1 MKMNIDEEL
10 RLTVIDALRANMMI
24 DASEIG
30 VAVEQH
36 VATLTGKVGGYY
48 QKQAAEKT
56 TRRVS
61 GIRGVAEKLE
71 VVLPGPHKRS
81 DTEIAQAAANAL
93 LWNAIVPE
101 DVKVTVEKGWLKLTG
116 KTEWSYQRQAAHNA
130 VNTLTGV
137 LGVTN
142 EIEVTQ
148 STPSSTIKSQIE
160 DTLRLASER
169 DAKRISVENKNGVVT
184 LKGTVR
190 SWSERNDAS
199 RTAWNAPGVSMVENL
214 LEIGA

>member
-1 MKMNIDEEL
+1 MNIDEEL
-10 RLTVIDALRANMMI
+10 RLSVIDALRANMMI

-30 VAVEQH
+30 VAVDQH

-71 VVLPGPHKRS
+71 VVLPGAHKRN

-93 LWNAIVPE
+93 HWNAIVPE
-101 DVKVTVEKGWLKLTG
+101 DVKVTVENGWLRLTG
-116 KTEWSYQRQAAHNA
+116 KTEWSYQKQAAHGA

-137 LGVTN
+137 TGVTN

-148 STPSSTIKSQIE
+148 STPSATIKSQIE
-160 DTLRLASER
+160 DTLKLASER
-169 DAKRISVENKNGVVT
+169 DAKRISVENQNGVVT

-199 RTAWNAPGVSMVENL
+199 RTAWNAPGVSRVENL
-214 LEIGA
+214 LEVGV